1 MIKQRFRNSVKKS
14 YAYPEAD
21 CDSDHNLIIE
31 KLETRLKKV
40 KKLKNNKPK
49 YDLEHL
55 DGFKLIIDSKFN
67 ERKAE
72 LKEKSEKN

>member
-1 MIKQRFRNSVKKS
+1 M
-14 YAYPEAD
+14 
-21 CDSDHNLIIE
+21 
-31 KLETRLKKV
+31 

-55 DGFKLIIDSKFN
+55 DGFKLTIDNKFN

-72 LKEKSEKN
+72 LKEKMWRKYGEISKI